1 MGHWHEQV
9 TRFRT
14 YAAALRPAR
23 LRAAIEHRGLC
34 ASVLHAARRL
44 GTVMGRAITGPDVI
58 QLSLLDYTC
67 NHTCPM
73 CSLQHLPSEHLRAMK
88 RRDKAEGLRFAEYVA
103 LFNRLGRGLREVN
116 LIGGG
121 EPLLHRDA
129 LAVMREIKRRGWRGS
144 LVTNG
149 TLLDEA
155 AAAAVVDMRW
165 DYTRVSIHAGDRE
178 TYRLIQGVDR
188 FEVMRRNLTTFDR
201 LRRAAHAEGTCRLV
215 ACHVIQREN
224 LDTMLSLFRLS
235 EDVGADAIFLQ
246 LVIPRDDGMRL
257 TDDEMRRAHE
267 AVVAAAASSPLP
279 CNLDEMLAQLAV
291 PQVSGAGDSA
301 PAADAAPWVPGK
313 RCSVGFDQSFI
324 TAAGEV
330 IPCCFSHEQM
340 GRLGEA
346 SFDEI
351 WTGRTY
357 ADFRARLI
365 RGEFAPYCISNRCS
379 LPGVIQK

>member
-1 MGHWHEQV
+1 MGPRHEQV
-9 TRFRT
+9 ARLGA
-14 YAAALRPAR
+14 YAAALSPAR
-23 LRAAIEHRGLC
+23 LHAALQRRGLR
-34 ASVLHAARRL
+34 ASLFHAARRL

-73 CSLQHLPSEHLRAMK
+73 CTLQHHPPEHLRAMK
-88 RRDKAEGLRFAEYVA
+88 RQDKAEGLRLADYVA
-103 LFNRLGRGLREVN
+103 LFDRLGRGLREVN

-129 LAVMREIKRRGWRGS
+129 IAVMREIRRRGWRGS

-149 TLLDEA
+149 ALLDEA
-155 AAAAVVDMRW
+155 AAAALVDMRW

-201 LRRAAHAEGTCRLV
+201 LRRVAHAERSCRLV

-224 LDTMLSLFRLS
+224 LETIPLLFRLS
-235 EDVGADAIFLQ
+235 EEVGADDLFLQ

-257 TDDEMRRAHE
+257 SDDEMRRAHE
-267 AVVAAAASSPLP
+267 AIVAAAASSPLECDLP
-279 CNLDEMLAQLAV
+279 EMLAQLAV
-291 PQVSGAGDSA
+291 PQIAEAAESA
-301 PAADAAPWVPGK
+301 PAADEVPWVPGK

-330 IPCCFSHEQM
+330 VPCCFSGEHM
-340 GRLGEA
+340 GKLGEA

-379 LPGVIQK
+379 LPGVVQK